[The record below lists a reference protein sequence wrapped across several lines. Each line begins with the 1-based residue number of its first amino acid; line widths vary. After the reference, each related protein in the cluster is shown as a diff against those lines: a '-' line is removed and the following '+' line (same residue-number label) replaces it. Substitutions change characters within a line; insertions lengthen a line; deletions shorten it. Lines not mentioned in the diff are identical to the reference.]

1 MAAIGVEATYEAIR
15 RDFIVTTVFCMSNLF
30 FRLHKERRMTEFWTI
45 SYPLPGTPEK
55 SSQLAEKQGWDGIL
69 YTDSQNHNGDCYAA
83 LAIAAKATKRIGLG
97 TGVTNPY
104 TRHAAVTASAISTIQ
119 VESNGRAVLG
129 VGRGDSAMARRG
141 LRPSP
146 L

>member
-1 MAAIGVEATYEAIR
+1 
-15 RDFIVTTVFCMSNLF
+15 
-30 FRLHKERRMTEFWTI
+30 MTEFWTL
-45 SYPLPGTPEK
+45 SYPLPGTPER
-55 SSQLAEKQGWDGIL
+55 SSLLAEKQGWDGL
-69 YTDSQNHNGDCYAA
+69 LFTDSQNHNGDCYAA

-129 VGRGDSAMARRG
+129 VGRGDSAMARLG
-141 LRPSP
+141 LRPTPLKQFETYLSNLQSYLRGEEVINNNYSAPIQSAWSP
-146 L
+146 A